1 MIGRV
6 TVAHQEKLDNEAVIQ
21 ERSRIESN
29 SRIAE
34 KELEKR
40 QAQIQSAKDSAALIK
55 EDVEEHQSKVVRL
68 IQEMRKDS
76 VENFTVELPEVC
88 PAERLDEKERLYID
102 FYTGRYWAE

>member
-29 SRIAE
+29 SRIAA

-40 QAQIQSAKDSAALIK
+40 QAQVQSAKDSVALIK
-55 EDVEEHQSKVVRL
+55 EDTGEPWSKMMRL

-88 PAERLDEKERLYID
+88 PAEQLDEKERLYID